1 MTKYKVFTIL
11 LLATFSSVAAFAQ
24 KHTISGYVQDMR
36 SGEKVISANVY
47 DLRTKQGTTTN
58 DYGFFSLTLDS
69 DTIDLS
75 VSFVGYAVFSSTFF
89 LDKDVSLNIELDPSI
104 QLAEVTITDKK
115 SEQMVQSTQMSM
127 VEMPVQQIKAL
138 PVLLG
143 EADVL
148 KSLQLMPGV
157 QSGSEGSSG
166 LYVRGGGPDQNLIL
180 LDGVPVYNASHLFG
194 FFSVFNADA
203 ISSVKLIKGGFPA
216 RYGGRLSSVIDIRMK
231 EGNMKEYHGEGSI
244 GNVSAKF
251 TFEGPIIKDKTSF
264 IVSARRTYIDVLAA
278 PIIQAINN
286 SFGTGEK
293 MRAGYFFYDAN
304 AKINHKFSEKDRL
317 YLSFYSGKDNAYTT
331 TEQKYVY
338 DDTTNTEKVAF
349 DLYWGNLTSSLRW
362 NHVFTNKL
370 FSNVTAVYSKYQFV
384 TENSY
389 KTIRGDYTQSDF
401 MFNYSSGIENI
412 GGTIDFDYRPLP
424 AHNIKF
430 GANYLYHTFKPGV
443 TSINVSD
450 GGQNISQEFGQNN
463 IYANEFYAYA
473 EDSWNISGIFKVNLG
488 IHYSGFAVQQRYYD
502 SFQPRASLRVLLN
515 DKMSIKAAYSHMNQ
529 YIHLLTNSTI
539 GLPTDLWLP
548 STDSV
553 LPESSKQ
560 AAIGFAYN
568 IDNNWDL
575 TVEGFYKTM
584 DNLIEYKE
592 GASFLQLSNGW
603 ESKIEMGSGYSYGA
617 EILLR
622 RNFGKLTG
630 WVGYTL
636 SWSWRDF
643 ENINFG
649 EPFPYKYDRRHD
661 ISVVAF
667 YEVNDNIDFGFT
679 WVYGTGNAVTLGV
692 ARYASAFQYFGY
704 DDGYY
709 EPYWNEIEYYNGRN
723 SYRMP
728 AYHRLDFSANFHKD
742 KKWGKRTWSV
752 GLYNAYSR
760 QNPFYLYFGYQ
771 NNARVLKQ
779 VSLFP
784 IIPSVRYAFKF

>member
-1 MTKYKVFTIL
+1 MYRYKTSL
-11 LLATFSSVAAFAQ
+11 LLLFAILVGLTSIAQ
-24 KHTISGYVQDMR
+24 KHTLSGYVQDMR
-36 SGEKVISANVY
+36 SGEKIISANVY

-58 DYGFFSLTLDS
+58 DYGFFSLTLDT
-69 DTIDLS
+69 DTIELS
-75 VSFVGYAVFSSTFF
+75 VSFVGYSLFSSKFY
-89 LDKDVSLNIELDPSI
+89 LNRSLSLNIELDPSI
-104 QLAEVTITDKK
+104 QLAEVVITDKK
-115 SEQMVQSTQMSM
+115 SQNMVQSTQMSI
-127 VEMPVQQIKAL
+127 VEMPMQQIKAL

-231 EGNMKEYHGEGSI
+231 EGNMKEFHGEGSI

-251 TFEGPIIKDKTSF
+251 TFEGPIVKDKTYF
-264 IVSARRTYIDVLAA
+264 IISARRTYIDVLAA

-317 YLSFYSGKDNAYTT
+317 YLSFYSGRDKAYTST
-331 TEQKYVY
+331 AQKYVY
-338 DDTTNTEKVAF
+338 NDTTNTEKMGF

-370 FSNVTAVYSKYQFV
+370 FANVTAVYSKYNFV
-384 TENSY
+384 TENNY
-389 KTIRGDYTQSDF
+389 TTIRGEDIQSDF
-401 MFNYSSGIENI
+401 LFSYDSGIENS
-412 GGTIDFDYRPLP
+412 GGMIDFDYQPVP
-424 AHNIKF
+424 AHSIKF
-430 GANYLYHTFKPGV
+430 GANYLYHTFRPGV
-443 TSINVSD
+443 TSIKVNED
-450 GGQNISQEFGQNN
+450 GQNIEQKFGQNN
-463 IYANEFYAYA
+463 LYANEFYAYA
-473 EDSWNISGIFKVNLG
+473 EDSWNISGILKLNFGV
-488 IHYSGFAVQQRYYD
+488 HYSGFAVQQRYYD
-502 SFQPRASLRVLLN
+502 SFQPRASLRVLVSEKL
-515 DKMSIKAAYSHMNQ
+515 SFKAAYSHMNQ

-560 AAIGFAYN
+560 AALGFAYN

-575 TVEGFYKTM
+575 TIEGFYKTM
-584 DNLIEYKE
+584 ENLIEYKE

-603 ESKIEMGSGYSYGA
+603 ESKIEMGRGYSYGA

-661 ISVVAF
+661 ISIVAF
-667 YEVNDNIDFGFT
+667 YELSKNIDFGFT

-692 ARYASAFQYFGY
+692 ARYASAFQYYGY
-704 DDGYY
+704 DNYSNQ
-709 EPYWNEIEYYNGRN
+709 YWNEIEFYNGRN

-728 AYHRLDFSANFHKD
+728 AYHRLDVSANFHKE
-742 KKWGKRTWSV
+742 KKWGTRTWSV

-771 NNARVLKQ
+771 NNGRVLKQ

>member
-1 MTKYKVFTIL
+1 MTKFKGL
-11 LLATFSSVAAFAQ
+11 LLILISLFCITSVIGQ
-24 KHTISGYVQDMR
+24 KYTISGYVQDMR

-47 DLRTKQGTTTN
+47 DMRTKQGTITN
-58 DYGFFSLTLDS
+58 DYGFFSLTLDKDS
-69 DTIDLS
+69 IELS
-75 VSFVGYAVFSSTFF
+75 VTFVGYAGYSVSFY
-89 LDKDVSLNIELDPSI
+89 LNKDISLNIELDASI

-115 SEQMVQSTQMSM
+115 SDKMVKSTQMSM
-127 VEMPVQQIKAL
+127 IELPIHQIKAL

-148 KSLQLMPGV
+148 KTLQLMPGV
-157 QSGSEGSSG
+157 QSGSEGTSG

-203 ISSVKLIKGGFPA
+203 ISNVKLIKGGFPA
-216 RYGGRLSSVIDIRMK
+216 RYGGRLSSVVDIRMK
-231 EGNMKEYHGEGSI
+231 EGNMKEFNGEGSI
-244 GNVSAKF
+244 GNISTKF

-278 PIIQAINN
+278 PIIQAVNN

-304 AKINHKFSEKDRL
+304 VKVNHKFSEKDRL
-317 YLSFYSGKDNAYTT
+317 YASFYAGRDKAYTYT
-331 TEQKYVY
+331 KQTYVY
-338 DDTTNTEKVAF
+338 DDTTNTESAGF
-349 DLYWGNLTSSLRW
+349 DLLWGNVTGALRW
-362 NHVFTNKL
+362 NHIFTNKL
-370 FSNVTAVYSKYQFV
+370 FANVTAVYSDYMFQ
-384 TENSY
+384 TNQEY
-389 KTIRGDYTQSDF
+389 KVERGDLVDSEFKFGYD
-401 MFNYSSGIENI
+401 SGIENF
-412 GGTIDFDYRPLP
+412 GGTIDFDYRPVP
-424 AHNIKF
+424 AHSIRF
-430 GANYLYHTFKPGV
+430 GGNYLYHTFKPGI
-443 TSINVSD
+443 TSYQMTEGSS
-450 GGQNISQEFGQNN
+450 NITQTFGNN
-463 IYANEFYAYA
+463 DIYANEFYGYA
-473 EDSWNISGIFKVNLG
+473 EDSWNLSGIIKLNLG
-488 IHYSGFAVQQRYYD
+488 LHYSGFAVQNRFYD
-502 SFQPRASLRVLLN
+502 SFQPRASMRILLN
-515 DKMSIKAAYSHMNQ
+515 DKMSIKAAYSQMSQ

-553 LPESSKQ
+553 LPESSQ
-560 AAIGFAYN
+560 QVALGFAYN

-584 DNLIEYKE
+584 ENLIEYKE
-592 GASFLQLSNGW
+592 GASFLQLSQGW
-603 ESKIEMGSGYSYGA
+603 ESKIEMGRGYSYGG

-622 RNFGKLTG
+622 KNFGKLTG
-630 WVGYTL
+630 WIGYTL
-636 SWSWRDF
+636 SWSWREF

-661 ISVVAF
+661 ISIVAM
-667 YEVNDNIDFGFT
+667 YKLNDNVDFGMT

-692 ARYASAFQYFGY
+692 ARYASAFQYDY
-704 DDGYY
+704 DEYY
-709 EPYWNEIEYYNGRN
+709 NAWNEIEFYNGRN

-728 AYHRLDFSANFHKD
+728 SYHRLDFSANIHKE
-742 KKWGKRTWSV
+742 KKWGTRTWSF